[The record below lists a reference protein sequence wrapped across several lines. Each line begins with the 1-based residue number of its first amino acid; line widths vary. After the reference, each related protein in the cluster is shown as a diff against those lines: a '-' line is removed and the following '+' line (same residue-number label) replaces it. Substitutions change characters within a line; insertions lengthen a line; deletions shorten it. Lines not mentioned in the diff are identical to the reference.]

1 MKSTRRS
8 APTDVF
14 GTREECDCPSRS
26 GAGFDPQRLIDEL
39 TADAVD
45 LVGFED
51 PLDAEI
57 AGAAFVSIGE
67 MAGEAFQDALVGGF
81 IPRFEARASAEAL
94 AMVLAIGSV
103 AEGRA
108 GKAASAAADRLVQAG
123 IPRPGWASELG
134 EPVTVAD
141 CWRIIDTQGTA
152 SMLACSFHRAGR
164 SHAVVMSVDHRDC
177 GAATGIVLLGVDQL
191 PETLEMM
198 RAGGREGGCEI
209 VQEALDPA
217 ELRWQV
223 EAALDARAVH
233 DNDARELGL
242 DDGPVD
248 EDGLPDYR
256 ALAVLLRARMNA
268 LPRSSKPTAPHGAG
282 DGRRVGLTAVRRSLG
297 RRADRG
303 AARDSS
309 PADCLSTD
317 RGVGVRPAHL
327 QPRCPGA

>member
-1 MKSTRRS
+1 MSRGRQGKKNKKSTRRP
-8 APTDVF
+8 ALPDLF
-14 GTREECDCPSRS
+14 GTQDECDCPSCS
-26 GAGFDPQRLIDEL
+26 GEDFDPQRLIDEL
-39 TADAVD
+39 TADAGD

-67 MAGEAFQDALVGGF
+67 MAGEVFQDALVGGF
-81 IPRFEARASAEAL
+81 IPQFEARGSAEAL

-103 AEGRA
+103 AQGRA
-108 GKAASAAADRLVQAG
+108 GKAASAAADRLVQTG
-123 IPRPGWASELG
+123 IPRPGWAAELG
-134 EPVTVAD
+134 EPVTVTD

-152 SMLACSFHRAGR
+152 SLLACSFHRAGR
-164 SHAVVMSVDHRDC
+164 SHAVVMSVDHLDC

-198 RAGGREGGCEI
+198 RAGARDGGCEI
-209 VQEALDPA
+209 TQEALDPA

-242 DDGPVD
+242 DAGPVD

-268 LPRSSKPTAPHGAG
+268 VPGSSKPTAPHGAG
-282 DGRRVGLTAVRRSLG
+282 DGRRVGLTAVQMLAQRVPCG
-297 RRADRG
+297 V
-303 AARDSS
+303 ARD
-309 PADCLSTD
+309 
-317 RGVGVRPAHL
+317 GVRVVAGDNS
-327 QPRCPGA
+327 QD

>member
-1 MKSTRRS
+1 MSRGRQGKKNKKSTRRP
-8 APTDVF
+8 ALRLF
-14 GTREECDCPSRS
+14 GTQDECDCPSCS
-26 GAGFDPQRLIDEL
+26 GEDFDPQRLIDEL

-67 MAGEAFQDALVGGF
+67 MAGEAFEDALVGGF
-81 IPRFEARASAEAL
+81 IPQFEARATTEAL

-123 IPRPGWASELG
+123 IPRPGWAAELD

-141 CWRIIDTQGTA
+141 CWSIIDAQGTA

-164 SHAVVMSVDHRDC
+164 SHAVVMSVDHLDC

-198 RAGGREGGCEI
+198 RAGARDGGCEI
-209 VQEALDPA
+209 KQEALDPA
-217 ELRWQV
+217 KLRWQV

-242 DDGPVD
+242 DAGPVD

-268 LPRSSKPTAPHGAG
+268 LPGSSKPTAPHGAG
-282 DGRRVGLTAVRRSLG
+282 DGRRVGLTAVQMLPERVPSRVAG
-297 RRADRG
+297 D
-303 AARDSS
+303 
-309 PADCLSTD
+309 
-317 RGVGVRPAHL
+317 GVRPAAGDNS
-327 QPRCPGA
+327 QD